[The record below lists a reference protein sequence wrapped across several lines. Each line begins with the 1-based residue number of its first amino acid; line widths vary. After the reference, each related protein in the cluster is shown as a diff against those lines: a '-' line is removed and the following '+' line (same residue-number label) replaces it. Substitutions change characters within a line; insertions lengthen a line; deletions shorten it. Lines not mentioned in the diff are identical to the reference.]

1 MESSLTF
8 SRAHFG
14 PPSWEQSHST
24 NFEHWVL
31 LFYFRAVFQPGS
43 RDEVGSVSLPE
54 CPVISQFVGNKAKGW
69 ISKRV
74 FLENKAR
81 QIFRKTNISYP
92 LKQSLTKISR
102 RKILNENFS
111 HFIVEILRKMCTAW
125 KVSKYGVFSGLC
137 FPVFGLQNLLSKS
150 PHSLRIR
157 ENTNQK
163 NIRVWTLFTQFENK
177 KCGFLTKN
185 VSLFH

>member
-1 MESSLTF
+1 MWARTF
-8 SRAHFG
+8 HHVKNKLEKA
-14 PPSWEQSHST
+14 E
-24 NFEHWVL
+24 N
-31 LFYFRAVFQPGS
+31 
-43 RDEVGSVSLPE
+43 
-54 CPVISQFVGNKAKGW
+54 VGNKAKGW

-125 KVSKYGVFSGLC
+125 KVSKYGDFLVCVFPYSDCKIYWVNLHIHSEYGKIRTRKISVFGHFSHSLKIKNVVSLQKTSRCFINSMCHSFFEKNSEWNNLNCNVFSRKTW
-137 FPVFGLQNLLSKS
+137 LSQGIVI
-150 PHSLRIR
+150 SL
-157 ENTNQK
+157 
-163 NIRVWTLFTQFENK
+163 NK
-177 KCGFLTKN
+177 F
-185 VSLFH
+185 FI

>member
-1 MESSLTF
+1 MGFFISLTELF
-8 SRAHFG
+8 SFK
-14 PPSWEQSHST
+14 T
-24 NFEHWVL
+24 K
-31 LFYFRAVFQPGS
+31 
-43 RDEVGSVSLPE
+43 
-54 CPVISQFVGNKAKGW
+54 ISMWARTFHHVKNKLEKAENVGNKAKGR

-163 NIRVWTLFTQFENK
+163 NIRVGTLFTQFENK